1 MLVATDTHASRRSQ
15 IYRLGCGFWVA
26 SWAPALSSPQSRLVS
41 LPQRIRDSMTAT
53 RNLFGAWRLWPWVC
67 RGGAESFREL
77 ERNTESQLPGGAVRC
92 SMWCHAV
99 IRVACPYPAS
109 PPPAA
114 QSPGPYFMLV
124 SAKDQLLFLRQLLRG
139 ECSRWSWR
147 DPDLCW
153 LGAELPFLRIHIQSR
168 EPCTLF
174 LIGSGVRSAFS
185 VADCHWLEL

>member
-1 MLVATDTHASRRSQ
+1 MLVAAGTHASRHSQ

-26 SWAPALSSPQSRLVS
+26 SRAPALSSPQSRLVS
-41 LPQRIRDSMTAT
+41 LPQRIQDSMTAT

-67 RGGAESFREL
+67 YGGAGEKHAAVPVAGWSCEVFHVVSCCHQGGLSFP
-77 ERNTESQLPGGAVRC
+77 S
-92 SMWCHAV
+92 
-99 IRVACPYPAS
+99 S

-185 VADCHWLEL
+185 VADCYWLEL